1 MDEGSVAILVPIAF
15 FAMIAA
21 IVLGPKWI
29 RSRDRQRLLD
39 TVRVA
44 YERGQPVPPD
54 LIESLQ
60 QDEPVKVGSPD
71 RDLRAGIIL
80 IGVSLAFLTLGLVA
94 ANVRGED
101 WGTMIAAVSAFPGF
115 IGLGHLVFWF
125 LRRNRPADGAV
136 R

>member
-1 MDEGSVAILVPIAF
+1 MDGHWIGILVPIAF

-21 IVLGPKWI
+21 IVLGPKYF

-60 QDEPVKVGSPD
+60 EEPVKTGSPD

-80 IGVSLAFLTLGLVA
+80 VCVALAFITLGA
-94 ANVRGED
+94 TISNFEGDHEAWIIG
-101 WGTMIAAVSAFPGF
+101 AVGAFPGF
-115 IGLGHLVFWF
+115 IGLGHLVFWA

>member
-1 MDEGSVAILVPIAF
+1 MDVEVLIPIAF

-60 QDEPVKVGSPD
+60 EEPVKVGSPD

-80 IGVSLAFLTLGLVA
+80 IGVSLAFLTLGSVIAEVSGDREAIIVA
-94 ANVRGED
+94 AVG
-101 WGTMIAAVSAFPGF
+101 AFPGF